1 MPRETRYAAGN
12 YAVGPDGALES
23 AMWNYAAILTLGLFL
38 QAQPLS
44 SPPSAKVQVDT
55 RERELAERLSA
66 LERSVRVELEKP
78 LEARKA
84 KRGARVTAELMENL
98 EFNEAVLVPRG
109 AKIVGRVVDV
119 RRTEGKSA
127 ITLSFDRAVM
137 EGSQRSL
144 VATIKAVGAPL
155 QVYSAHWE
163 SSRIQSQN
171 GARPELDAL
180 SIHGRLADNAQGVWG
195 LPGLSLEEAG
205 PAASVLRSKS
215 ADFKLESG
223 TQMILRVTQR

>member
-1 MPRETRYAAGN
+1 
-12 YAVGPDGALES
+12 
-23 AMWNYAAILTLGLFL
+23 MWSYAAILTLGLVL
-38 QAQPLS
+38 QAQSS
-44 SPPSAKVQVDT
+44 SPHPNAGLQVDV
-55 RERELAERLSA
+55 RRELAERLSA

-78 LEARKA
+78 LEAKKA

-98 EFNEAVLVPRG
+98 EFNEAVRVPRG

-127 ITLSFDRAVM
+127 VTLSFDRAVM

-171 GARPELDAL
+171 GSRPELDAL